1 MSEPNRPRPPFRG
14 ERRGLSSLVLVVG
27 AVLVA
32 AIMSAAAAALTSVAS
47 NNGPPTISGTTV
59 ETATLTASSG
69 SWSGDPPFTFAYA
82 WLRCD
87 AGGASCVTIAG
98 ATAQSYVLTDDDVGS
113 TIRVQVT
120 ATDSTGPPAST
131 AESLPTGVV
140 TAAEAPVSTG
150 DPAISGTPT
159 EGETLTTTNGTWTGT
174 DPIAFAYQW
183 VRCGADGGASDG
195 SNCTTL
201 SGATAASYTPTSADA
216 GGRLRVRVTATNAKG
231 SATVASNPTD
241 AVTLSTTTGP
251 PRNTVEPSITGTLTI
266 GRLLTANFGTW
277 AGVTPIT
284 YAYQWARCGAD
295 GGASDGSNCTAI
307 PGATSSFYSLV
318 TDDVGQRIRIRITAT
333 NSVGVQTVASN
344 ATAAVESAATSPPSA
359 PLNNRLPTILGTAA
373 LGQTMTAN
381 VGTWTGTAPIVFSYQ
396 WRRCGADGGQPSGSD
411 CTAIS
416 GATGTQY
423 VVASADVG
431 QRLRVQVTARNTLGV
446 STATSDATT
455 QVLSTAPPP
464 TTTPPPPTTGLPTG
478 SIRLPD
484 GKISIPVTSVSPP
497 ERLLANNVVFTPN
510 PVRSL
515 SSGLELRIRVF
526 DTRGYVVRD
535 ALVFVRST
543 PLLTSAPGE
552 LRSGRDGWVRFKMTL
567 EADFPLGGGQ
577 NVQFWIRARKQS
589 DELLEGVSNRRLVQ
603 VATAG

>member
-1 MSEPNRPRPPFRG
+1 MSEPNRPRRSVRG
-14 ERRGLSSLVLVVG
+14 ERRGFSSVVLVGG

-32 AIMSAAAAALTSVAS
+32 AILSAAAAALTTVAS
-47 NNGPPTISGTTV
+47 NNGPPTISGTAV
-59 ETATLTASSG
+59 ETATLTSSSG
-69 SWSGDPPFTFAYA
+69 SWSGTPPFAFEYA

-87 AGGASCVTIAG
+87 TGGASCALIAG
-98 ATAQSYVLTDDDVGS
+98 ATAQSYALTDSDVGS

-131 AESLPTGVV
+131 AESPPTAVV

-150 DPAISGTPT
+150 EPTISGTPT
-159 EGETLTTTNGTWTGT
+159 EGVALTTTNGTWTGT
-174 DPIAFAYQW
+174 EPIAFAYQW

-195 SNCTTL
+195 SNCTMLT
-201 SGATAASYTPTSADA
+201 GATAASYTPTITDA
-216 GGRLRVRVTATNAKG
+216 GGRLRVRVTASNAKG
-231 SATVASNPTD
+231 SATAASNPTD

-251 PRNTVEPSITGTLTI
+251 PRTTVEPSITGTLTI
-266 GRLLTANFGTW
+266 GRLLTASVGTW
-277 AGVTPIT
+277 AGATPIT
-284 YAYQWARCGAD
+284 YAYQWVRCGAD
-295 GGASDGSNCTAI
+295 GGAADGSNCTAI
-307 PGATSSFYSLV
+307 PGATSSFYSLAA
-318 TDDVGQRIRIRITAT
+318 DDVGQRLRIRITAT
-333 NSVGVQTVASN
+333 NSAGVQTAASN
-344 ATAAVESAATSPPSA
+344 ATAAVQSGTTAPPSA
-359 PLNNRLPTILGTAA
+359 PLNSRLPTIFGTAA

-396 WRRCGADGGQPSGSD
+396 WRRCGADGGQSNGSD
-411 CTAIS
+411 CAAIS

-423 VVASADVG
+423 VAASADVG
-431 QRLRVQVTARNTLGV
+431 QRLRVQVTARNTLGIT
-446 STATSDATT
+446 TATSDATT

-464 TTTPPPPTTGLPTG
+464 TTTPPPPTTGLPPG
-478 SIRLPD
+478 AIRLPD
-484 GKISIPVTSVSPP
+484 GKISIPVSSVSPP
-497 ERLLANNVVFTPN
+497 ERLLASYAVFTPN
-510 PVRSL
+510 PVRSR
-515 SSGLELRIRVF
+515 SSGLELRVRVL

-535 ALVFVRST
+535 ALVFARST

-552 LRSGRDGWVRFKMTL
+552 LRSGRDGWVRFRMTL

>member
-1 MSEPNRPRPPFRG
+1 MSQPNRPRSPVRV
-14 ERRGLSSLVLVVG
+14 ERRGLSSLVLVGG

-32 AIMSAAAAALTSVAS
+32 AILSAAAAALTTVAS
-47 NNGPPTISGTTV
+47 NNGPPAISGTAV

-69 SWSGDPPFTFAYA
+69 SWSGTPPFAFEYA

-87 AGGASCVTIAG
+87 AGGASCATIAG
-98 ATAQSYVLTDDDVGS
+98 ATAQSYVLTDTDVGS

-131 AESLPTGVV
+131 AESLPTAVV
-140 TAAEAPVSTG
+140 TAAEEPVSTAE
-150 DPAISGTPT
+150 PAISGTPT
-159 EGETLTTTNGTWTGT
+159 EGLTLTTTNGTWTGT
-174 DPIAFAYQW
+174 EPITFAYQW

-195 SNCTTL
+195 SNCTTI
-201 SGATAASYTPTSADA
+201 SGATAASYTPTSGDA

-231 SATVASNPTD
+231 SATAASNPTD

-251 PRNTVEPSITGTLTI
+251 PRNTVEPSITGTLII
-266 GRLLTANFGTW
+266 GRLLTASVGTW
-277 AGVTPIT
+277 AGLTPIT
-284 YAYQWARCGAD
+284 YAYQWVRCGVS

-318 TDDVGQRIRIRITAT
+318 ADDVGQRLRIRITAT
-333 NSVGVQTVASN
+333 NSAGVQTVASN
-344 ATAAVESAATSPPSA
+344 ATAAVESAATAPASA
-359 PLNNRLPTILGTAA
+359 PLNSRLPTIFGTAA

-396 WRRCGADGGQPSGSD
+396 WRRCGADGGQSNGSD

-431 QRLRVQVTARNTLGV
+431 QRLRVQVTGRNTLGAT
-446 STATSDATT
+446 TATSDATT

-464 TTTPPPPTTGLPTG
+464 TTTPPPPTTGLPAG
-478 SIRLPD
+478 AIRLPD
-484 GKISIPVTSVSPP
+484 GKISIPISSVSPP
-497 ERLLANNVVFTPN
+497 ERLLAGDVVFTPN
-510 PVRSL
+510 PVRSR
-515 SSGLELRIRVF
+515 SAGLELRVRVL

-535 ALVFVRST
+535 ALVFARST

-552 LRSGRDGWVRFKMTL
+552 LRTGRDGWVRFKMTL
-567 EADFPLGGGQ
+567 AADFPLGGGQ
-577 NVQFWIRARKQS
+577 NVQFWIRARKQT